1 MKVLVKFIYLLEI
14 IVITVYIEKFKVSNL
29 KKMLKNL
36 MKRRLLK
43 KKNLNQVK
51 DLNLL
56 IMNND
61 SDIEKLEH
69 KIESLESDSIKFATD
84 FVKLQEI
91 LNEKANAEA
100 ELEHK
105 YERWEYLNNLAEEI
119 ENSKK

>member
-1 MKVLVKFIYLLEI
+1 MAKTKVYFWLKIDKKFFDNLFIKRLKSMPGGYTMTVIYMRM
-14 IVITVYIEKFKVSNL
+14 
-29 KKMLKNL
+29 ML
-36 MKRRLLK
+36 
-43 KKNLNQVK
+43 
-51 DLNLL
+51 
-56 IMNND
+56 
-61 SDIEKLEH
+61 
-69 KIESLESDSIKFATD
+69 ESLESDSIKFATD

>member
-56 IMNND
+56 IMNN
-61 SDIEKLEH
+61 ENLKL
-69 KIESLESDSIKFATD
+69 SI
-84 FVKLQEI
+84 VI
-91 LNEKANAEA
+91 
-100 ELEHK
+100 
-105 YERWEYLNNLAEEI
+105 
-119 ENSKK
+119 